1 MRLDIR
7 KDPGY
12 EPYLFERSARFA
24 GALLEA
30 HEMDQIG
37 AYLGVGHEVRVPET
51 VRALALENDDI
62 DIAPRRQIPLNF
74 RRQTMRGQIAD
85 ACATPEQT
93 GRPNK
98 RSTKKW
104 YRSAAE

>member
-51 VRALALENDDI
+51 VRALALENDDV

-74 RRQTMRGQIAD
+74 RRHHHHIVDLEGIRRLD
-85 ACATPEQT
+85 A
-93 GRPNK
+93 GRDRLN
-98 RSTKKW
+98 RRLAQGT
-104 YRSAAE
+104 E